1 VSPESPWAELVALA
15 EHERD
20 LVRDGRWEE
29 VPAVSAQ
36 RMSAAQ
42 ALGDPPPQARAHLER
57 LIELQGEI
65 HAGLSTGRAFTLQKL
80 GKLERGQTALRGYRG
95 GNPRP
100 AATSVDG
107 RA

>member
-1 VSPESPWAELVALA
+1 VSPETPWAALVALA
-15 EHERD
+15 EHELA

-36 RMSAAQ
+36 RLSAAQ
-42 ALGDPPPQARAHLER
+42 SLGDPPAEARAHLER
-57 LIELQGEI
+57 LVDLEAEI

-80 GKLERGQTALRGYRG
+80 GNMERGQTALRGYSG
-95 GNPRP
+95 GAPRP
-100 AATSVDG
+100 RATAFNG